1 MLLIALRFTRRTA
14 SYAAGVAAA
23 AALLAAATA
32 RADFFGPYL
41 VKDIDPTNANSNVN
55 NLSSVATSIGDIFYF
70 RFSDGSSGSGHGV
83 ELWRTDGTD
92 SGTWLVKDIR
102 TGTPN
107 GFPQSLVS
115 IG

>member
-1 MLLIALRFTRRTA
+1 MLLISLRSIRRCRTA
-14 SYAAGVAAA
+14 SASAAA
-23 AALLAAATA
+23 VVLLAAATA
-32 RADFFGPYL
+32 RADFLGPYL

-70 RFSDGSSGSGHGV
+70 RFSDGSTGSGHGV
-83 ELWRTDGTD
+83 ELWRTDGAD